1 MVFDR
6 YSFFIFLIFVVVSF
20 IIASHSANQR
30 GTARR
35 NYFLFL
41 FLFCFHVGP
50 TPTVRVGKDSVGNSI
65 GD

>member
-30 GTARR
+30 GTVLGVQTLPDNPAQ
-35 NYFLFL
+35 LFFIFIFIL
-41 FLFCFHVGP
+41 FSRGTDP
-50 TPTVRVGKDSVGNSI
+50 YSEGR
-65 GD
+65 